1 MWKDQLKVIL
11 WKNLIIRKR
20 HWFLTICEALIPV
33 LLFLLIAYGRSKITG
48 LNKRHIVN
56 VTYNKKYPIDYDF
69 HNINLGDT
77 QWYFTP
83 LDEYFWDIIRG
94 VQEKLQIINN
104 NIQGF
109 PTQGKLMEAYAQST
123 NGTTIALIFNSLPGS
138 PNLDYTVRYHKQLA
152 SWSTDRLYENSLTFQ
167 SEKGS
172 TYQHEGFL
180 VVQKAVDM
188 SFIENEVKRQ
198 GGKPLKL
205 TVEVQEFP
213 YPPYNSDD
221 GILSMFI
228 LYLPLMTL
236 FSFIVVCPAVL
247 KRVVEEKYSGIKE
260 LMRMVGMKSW
270 MLWFGWFIY
279 SIIPMFF
286 SVLLIV
292 LIMKVDLFEASYPA
306 IEYTNAGILIIF
318 LMLYCITVTINCF
331 FLSTLFYK
339 PTLATLVGLLLWIL
353 SYFVPKH
360 TLDENTNVSYSTS
373 MFIMLL
379 PNMALHYGFMA
390 LSNYEI
396 REIGVQWT
404 NWHLPGGG
412 GTNEVTMLDVCLM
425 LIIDCAIY
433 LILALYVDAINPGK
447 YGVPKSVFFPFKWIS
462 SCIKKHNNVD
472 ADSGVE
478 TYHLQEMEV
487 GRLPKGIELINLSKT
502 YGKKIVVQNL
512 SLDIYQDQITVLL
525 GHNGAG
531 KSTTMGMITGMIK
544 KSGGHIVMN
553 GKEIRSNSDVTQSI
567 GLCPQHNLFFP
578 DLTVAEHLKFFAMMK
593 GKSFGEAEREL
604 NDLLELLHLT
614 EKKNDMAHTLS
625 GGMKRKLCLG
635 MAVIGGS
642 KVLILDEPSSG
653 MDPQSRRHMWDLLLQ
668 WRNQKTILIT
678 THFMEEADALG
689 DWIAIMNEGKL
700 LCYGTP
706 MYLKKIYDTGS
717 NLILLIEKNQD
728 LDKVVKNIEKEIGM
742 HINNVKCKSINGNEV
757 QFLIPS
763 GNYVKMF
770 QHLEANK
777 EKFHIENISFTNT
790 TLEDVFLNSK
800 IAASDIDD
808 KSDEIS
814 LADSIDSSSYMLT
827 LQALLFKR
835 YRFIYQKFMSYVIP
849 SAIALGFLLLC
860 IFLGATVRDNRKSG
874 GPPIKLS
881 LSTYDK
887 TMVYLNQTQDPQVQQ
902 IKGFY
907 QKNVVKDKSV
917 VEVVGDVSEAIVK
930 EGVANL
936 PYYRH
941 HMVVAAELTNT
952 PHQLIEAVALY
963 NNFALHSAPIS
974 VNLITNSFAQLV
986 LGPHYS
992 ISTTNHPLESIN
1004 TQISPEQLSKEKI
1017 GLLWLIIMPLGFLFF
1032 LGSFIYFPFME
1043 LSTNFTQ
1050 LQFMCGVRPSLYWTI
1065 TFLCDLLVYVVFAF
1079 IMVVISLAWT
1089 PFRGINEFGSL
1100 YLILFLYGLSGIPFS
1115 YLFGRKNSFSGAFA
1129 LFIILGIMLGV
1140 LLTIIVCALEESA
1153 SEPYVYTG
1161 GILKDLFLIFCPQF
1175 GLTYNG
1181 VVFSYKV
1188 INNYNFMHMD
1198 ELERLSICSLKD
1210 AIDPC
1215 CYGESNECDKRRSYM
1230 AMLAPH
1236 IYLMCAG
1243 AVFYLAI
1250 NMFLDSYCK
1259 KKISNCLSNLMNKII
1274 NRKNVNNNNGNNL
1287 SILDGLDNESDTNV
1301 LRVKKLKKSYSG
1313 KQVVNN
1319 VSLNLK
1325 KGECM
1330 GILGV
1335 NGAGKS
1341 TTFRML
1347 TREEVKDK
1355 GEIKISNIN
1364 IDNNQYLK
1372 KLGYCPQNDALN
1384 YSLTGR
1390 DILKTMAMLRGI
1402 RDDRIVDNFLDVF
1415 GLKEFADIPC
1425 EQYSGGNKRK
1435 LSFAVAVIGFPD
1447 FILLDEPTNGV
1458 DPLSRRRFWTL
1469 IKEIKKLKQNSFILT
1484 SHSMAECEAVCN
1496 DLKIMKQ
1503 GTIKKEGTIS
1513 KLKNEI
1519 AGFNVML
1526 KLKPPHSEPTDQDE
1540 VDGGSTDDNIKTLAD
1555 LKTRLKNLYP
1565 EGEIK
1570 DEHSGLL
1577 HFYIKTEDK
1586 KWAQLFEQFEDLK
1599 LRNRHLIEDYSISEA
1614 SLEDVFLEVAKLDK
1628 SQKPPPSPYLI

>member
-20 HWFLTICEALIPV
+20 HWFLTICEALVPV

-48 LNKRHIVN
+48 LSKRHIVD
-56 VTYNKKYPIDYDF
+56 VTYSERYPISYDY
-69 HNINLGDT
+69 HNINLEEA

-83 LDEYFWDIIRG
+83 LDEYFREIVRG
-94 VQEKLQIINN
+94 VQEKFQIINN
-104 NIQGF
+104 NIRGF
-109 PTQGKLMEAYAQST
+109 PTQGKLLEAYAQSS
-123 NGTTIALIFNSLPGS
+123 NGTTIALIFNSPPGS
-138 PNLDYTVRYHKQLA
+138 PNFDYTIRHHKQFA
-152 SWSTDRLYENSLTFQ
+152 SWRTERLYESGLNFQ
-167 SEKGS
+167 PQKGS
-172 TYQHEGFL
+172 AYQYEGFL
-180 VVQKAVDM
+180 ALQKAVDM
-188 SFIENEVKRQ
+188 SFIENEVKKQ
-198 GGKPLKL
+198 GGKPQEL

-213 YPPYNSDD
+213 YPPYKSDD
-221 GILSMFI
+221 GIISMFI

-292 LIMKVDLFEASYPA
+292 LIMKVDLFQASYPA
-306 IEYTNAGILIIF
+306 IEYTNAGILIVF
-318 LMLYCITVTINCF
+318 LMLYCITVTVNCF

-353 SYFVPKH
+353 SYFVPKY
-360 TLDENTNVSYSTS
+360 TLEGDANVSYSTS
-373 MFIMLL
+373 ILLMVL
-379 PNMALHYGFMA
+379 PNMALHYGYMA
-390 LSNYEI
+390 VSNYEI
-396 REIGVQWT
+396 REIGIQWS
-404 NWHLPGGG
+404 NWHLPGGN
-412 GTNEVTMLDVCLM
+412 GTNEVSMLNVCLM

-447 YGVPKSVFFPFKWIS
+447 YGVPKSIFFPFKWVL
-462 SCIKKHNNVD
+462 SCIKKRNNVHTD
-472 ADSGVE
+472 NGSE
-478 TYHLQEMEV
+478 TYHLQEVEV

-502 YGKKIVVQNL
+502 YGKKRVVQNL
-512 SLDIYQDQITVLL
+512 SLDIYKDQITVLL

-544 KSGGHIVMN
+544 KSGGHILMN
-553 GKEIRSNSDVTQSI
+553 GKEIRSNTDVTQSI

-578 DLTVAEHLKFFAMMK
+578 DLTVGEHLKFFAMMK
-593 GKSFGEAEREL
+593 GKSSGEAEREL
-604 NDLLELLHLT
+604 DDLLGLLRLN

-717 NLILLIEKNQD
+717 NLILLIAKNQD
-728 LDKVVKNIEKEIGM
+728 VDIAVKNIKEEISKY
-742 HINNVKCKSINGNEV
+742 INNVKSKSIHGNEV

-763 GNYVKMF
+763 GKYVEMF
-770 QHLEANK
+770 QHLEENK

-800 IAASDIDD
+800 IAVSDIDD
-808 KSDEIS
+808 TSDEIS
-814 LADSIDSSSYMLT
+814 LTDSIDSSSYILT

-860 IFLGATVRDNRKSG
+860 IFLGAAARDYRNSG
-874 GPPIKLS
+874 GPPMKLS
-881 LSTYDK
+881 LSTYGK
-887 TMVYLNQTQDPQVQQ
+887 TTVYLNQTQDPQVYQ
-902 IKGFY
+902 IGDFY
-907 QKNVVKDKSV
+907 QKNVLKEKSV
-917 VEVVGDVSEAIVK
+917 TEVVGDVSEAIVK

-936 PYYRH
+936 PYYRL
-941 HMVVAAELTNT
+941 HMVAAAELTKS
-952 PHQLIEAVALY
+952 PRQSIEAVAFY

-974 VNLITNSFAQLV
+974 LNLITNSLAQLL
-986 LGPHYS
+986 LGPQYS
-992 ISTTNHPLESIN
+992 ISITNHPLESIN
-1004 TQISPEQLSKEKI
+1004 IQISPEQFSEEEI

-1050 LQFMCGVRPSLYWTI
+1050 LQFMCGVRPSLYWII

-1079 IMVVISLAWT
+1079 VMVVISLAWT
-1089 PFRGINEFGSL
+1089 PFRGINEFGTL
-1100 YLILFLYGLSGIPFS
+1100 YLILFLYGFSGIPFS
-1115 YLFGRKNSFSGAFA
+1115 YLFSRKNSFSGAYA

-1140 LLTIIVCALEESA
+1140 LLTIIVCALEESG
-1153 SEPYVYTG
+1153 SEPYVHTG
-1161 GILKDLFLIFCPQF
+1161 GILKDIFLIFCPQF
-1175 GLTYNG
+1175 GLTYSG

-1188 INNYNFMHMD
+1188 IHNYNFMHMD
-1198 ELERLSICSLKD
+1198 ILKRLSICSSRD
-1210 AIDPC
+1210 AINAC
-1215 CYGESNECDKRRSYM
+1215 CYGEDAECDKAKSYM
-1230 AMLAPH
+1230 AVLAPH

-1243 AVFYLAI
+1243 TVFYLGI

-1259 KKISNCLSNLMNKII
+1259 KKISNCLSNLVNQIR
-1274 NRKNVNNNNGNNL
+1274 NGGNVNSSNGNNL
-1287 SILDGLDNESDTNV
+1287 SVLDGLDNEPNTNT
-1301 LRVKKLKKSYSG
+1301 LRVMKLKKSYSG
-1313 KQVVNN
+1313 RQVVNN
-1319 VSLNLK
+1319 VSLELK

-1335 NGAGKS
+1335 NGAGKT

-1364 IDNNQYLK
+1364 IDNNQYLR

-1402 RDDRIVDNFLDVF
+1402 RDDRIVDNFLDIF

-1458 DPLSRRRFWTL
+1458 DPLSRRKFWTL

-1503 GTIKKEGTIS
+1503 GIIKKEGTIS

-1540 VDGGSTDDNIKTLAD
+1540 VDGVSTEDNIKTLAD
-1555 LKTRLKNLYP
+1555 LKTRLKDLYP

-1577 HFYIKTEDK
+1577 HFYIKTENK
-1586 KWAQLFEQFEDLK
+1586 KWARLFEQFEDLK
-1599 LRNRHLIEDYSISEA
+1599 LRNGHLIEDYAISEA
-1614 SLEDVFLEVAKLDK
+1614 SLEDVFLEVAKPDK
-1628 SQKPPPSPYLI
+1628 SENPPPSPYLV